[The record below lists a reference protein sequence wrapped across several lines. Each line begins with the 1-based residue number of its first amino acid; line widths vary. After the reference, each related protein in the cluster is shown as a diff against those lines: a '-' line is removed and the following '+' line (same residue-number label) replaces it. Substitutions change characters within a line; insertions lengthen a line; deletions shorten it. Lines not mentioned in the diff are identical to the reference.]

1 MTRAE
6 ADGIPVLRPSSA
18 RDAEFQQDFAAWRP
32 DLGVVVSYGQILN
45 DAMLAIPTQGCVN
58 IHGSLLPRWRG
69 ASPVQAALRAGDAVT
84 GVSLQRVVRELDAG
98 AVLAERTVEL
108 GAEDDASTLTSRLAE
123 LGAELV
129 VDFLHEL
136 ADGDLPAGESQDL
149 ARVTHCRKIRKEDGV
164 LDWNRSADEVERFV
178 RAMAG
183 WPCAQT
189 SLPDGTG
196 LRVHRGRR
204 GDGASGPVG
213 SIASLDGEI
222 GVICGDGNVYL
233 IEELQREGRARMA
246 AGEFLRGAGLRV
258 EQQLEVN

>member
-6 ADGIPVLRPSSA
+6 AGGIPVLQPASA
-18 RDAEFQQDFAAWRP
+18 RDADFQKAFAAWRP
-32 DLGVVVSYGQILN
+32 NLGVVVSYGQIL
-45 DAMLAIPTQGCVN
+45 DQAMLAIPTQGCVN

-84 GVSLQRVVRELDAG
+84 GVSLQKVVRELDAG
-98 AVLAERTVEL
+98 AVLAERSVEL
-108 GAEDDASTLTSRLAE
+108 GLDDDAPTLTGRLAE

-129 VDFLHEL
+129 VDYLREL
-136 ADGDLPAGESQDL
+136 GDGRLPEGEAQDPT
-149 ARVTHCRKIRKEDGV
+149 RVTHCRKIRKEDGM
-164 LDWNRSADEVERFV
+164 LDWGCSADEVERFV

-196 LRVHRGRR
+196 LRIHRGRR
-204 GDGASGPVG
+204 GAGASGPIG

-222 GVICGDGNVYL
+222 GVICGDGTVYI
-233 IEELQREGRARMA
+233 IEELQRQGRARMA
-246 AGEFLRGAGLRV
+246 AGEFLRGAELCVG
-258 EQQLEVN
+258 EQLEVN